1 METIGDAYMCVSG
14 LPERNG
20 NKHAGE
26 IATMALELLS
36 AIKEMKVPHLP
47 WVSNSYQDLHPSKD
61 LETDLLFDVYITS
74 TFNVS
79 MRTK

>member
-36 AIKEMKVPHLP
+36 AIIEMKVPHLP
-47 WVSNSYQDLHPSKD
+47 WVSNLYQDLYPSKD
-61 LETDLLFDVYITS
+61 LDTELLFVIYITY
-74 TFNVS
+74 TFNAF

>member
-1 METIGDAYMCVSG
+1 MCVSG

-47 WVSNSYQDLHPSKD
+47 WVSNMYQDLQCTSNKD
-61 LETDLLFDVYITS
+61 LDTELLFVIYIT
-74 TFNVS
+74 FNAF

>member
-1 METIGDAYMCVSG
+1 METFGDAYMCVSG

-47 WVSNSYQDLHPSKD
+47 WVSNLYKDLHPNKD
-61 LETDLLFDVYITS
+61 F
-74 TFNVS
+74 
-79 MRTK
+79 

>member
-1 METIGDAYMCVSG
+1 MCVSG

-47 WVSNSYQDLHPSKD
+47 WVSTLYQDSRPSKD
-61 LETDLLFDVYITS
+61 LDTDLLFDVYITS

>member
-1 METIGDAYMCVSG
+1 MCVSG